1 VTTTAGKDVLL
12 TTSEA
17 AEPADVKPSQLKV
30 WLKTDKFKPSAH
42 ITPANAPGETTYYFT
57 EADVKRLMEFAGTE
71 KKRKPTKDD
80 GFTEDGKQETF
91 TVSEIA
97 SMWKFSTDT
106 VQRMFED
113 EQGVVV
119 LGNPNPRGKRRR
131 ITLRIPRAVMER
143 VKKRRSNS

>member
-1 VTTTAGKDVLL
+1 MGKDLLL
-12 TTSEA
+12 TAQEA
-17 AEPADVKPSQLKV
+17 AELADVKPSQLKV

-42 ITPANAPGETTYYFT
+42 ITPADMIGAEPTYYFT
-57 EADVKRLMEFAGTE
+57 EADVKRLTEFAGTE
-71 KKRKPTKDD
+71 KKRKPGKDD
-80 GFTEDGKQETF
+80 SFVDDGKQETF

-119 LGNPNPRGKRRR
+119 LGNPNPRGKRKR
-131 ITLRIPRAVMER
+131 ITLRIPRTVMER